1 MPRSLPIEDLRV
13 TVASNSFFDVKKENS
28 VPGKVAQSRADSV
41 LETDSLH
48 VEGDIMFN
56 TKLKQELAAR
66 TVEVDEYKGLIAA
79 LERSMA
85 VVEFDLNGKV
95 LRANDNFLNTL
106 GYTRDQLAG
115 KTHRDF
121 CFPALTGSPA
131 YAQLWSD
138 LRAGKFVSGTFKRMH
153 SSGATIWLEASYNP
167 LLDERGQVL
176 KVVKYALDVTAK
188 VEQEAATRSK
198 LVALDRAMAVIEF
211 DLSGQV
217 LDANA
222 NFQQVMGYSLAE
234 LKGKHHRLFCEPS
247 LISSS
252 EYADF
257 WRRLNNGEFF
267 TGQFKRLG
275 KHGRVVWLEASYNP
289 VYDGDGKLIKIVKFA
304 SDITERVEKF
314 EEDSR
319 GASRAY
325 HISSE
330 TERFA
335 EHGTQV
341 IQDTATEMR
350 RIADNIGASARL
362 VGQLGDRSEQITAIV
377 NTIRGIADQ
386 TNLLALNAAIE
397 AARAGDQGRGFAV
410 VADEVRQLA
419 GRTSRSTAEIAEM
432 IGMILTETRDAVSSM
447 NATQEGAQRGVN
459 LADQAGS
466 VILQIRTSTSDAVQ
480 AVSMFASKL
489 DESEVIP
496 KAAVGWVG

>member
-1 MPRSLPIEDLRV
+1 
-13 TVASNSFFDVKKENS
+13 
-28 VPGKVAQSRADSV
+28 
-41 LETDSLH
+41 
-48 VEGDIMFN
+48 MFN
-56 TKLKQELAAR
+56 QTLKTELAAR
-66 TVEVDEYKGLIAA
+66 KAEVTEYQGLIAA

-95 LRANDNFLNTL
+95 LRANDNFMKTL
-106 GYTRDQLAG
+106 GYSAAQLAG

-121 CFPALTGSPA
+121 CPPALTSSAA
-131 YAQLWSD
+131 YAEFWQE
-138 LRAGKFVSGTFKRMH
+138 LRAGKFVSGTFKRVDAH
-153 SSGATIWLEASYNP
+153 GKIIWLEASYNP
-167 LLDERGQVL
+167 VLDERGQVS
-176 KVVKYALDVTAK
+176 KVVKYALDVTRK

-198 LVALDRAMAVIEF
+198 LAALDRAMAVIEF
-211 DLSGQV
+211 DLNGQV
-217 LDANA
+217 LDANE
-222 NFQQVMGYSLAE
+222 NFLTVMGYSLTE
-234 LKGKHHRLFCEPS
+234 LKGKHHRMFCEPAQVNS
-247 LISSS
+247 P

-267 TGQFKRLG
+267 TGQFKRIG

-304 SDITERVEKF
+304 SDISERVEKF

-341 IQDTATEMR
+341 IHETASEMR
-350 RIADNIGASARL
+350 RIADSIGASARL

-397 AARAGDQGRGFAV
+397 AARAGEQGRGFAV

-419 GRTSRSTAEIAEM
+419 GRTNAATEEIVTVVQQNQKLVDEAVRDMSTSRHKAEQ
-432 IGMILTETRDAVSSM
+432 GVS
-447 NATQEGAQRGVN
+447 
-459 LADQAGS
+459 LANQAG
-466 VILQIRTSTSDAVQ
+466 
-480 AVSMFASKL
+480 
-489 DESEVIP
+489 EVIIEIQDGA
-496 KAAVGWVG
+496 KQVVGAVGRFANQLK

>member
-1 MPRSLPIEDLRV
+1 
-13 TVASNSFFDVKKENS
+13 
-28 VPGKVAQSRADSV
+28 
-41 LETDSLH
+41 
-48 VEGDIMFN
+48 MFN
-56 TKLKQELAAR
+56 HTLKTELAAR
-66 TVEVDEYKGLIAA
+66 KAEVTEYQGLIAA

-95 LRANDNFLNTL
+95 LRANDNFMKTL
-106 GYTRDQLAG
+106 GYSSAQLAG

-121 CFPALTGSPA
+121 CPSALTSSPA
-131 YAQLWSD
+131 YAEFWQE
-138 LRAGKFVSGTFKRMH
+138 LRAGKFVSGTFKRVDAH
-153 SSGATIWLEASYNP
+153 GKIIWLEASYNP
-167 LLDERGQVL
+167 VLDERGQVV
-176 KVVKYALDVTAK
+176 KVVKYALDVTRK

-198 LVALDRAMAVIEF
+198 LAALDRAMAVIEF
-211 DLSGQV
+211 DLNGQV
-217 LDANA
+217 LDANE
-222 NFQQVMGYSLAE
+222 NFLAVMGYSLTE
-234 LKGKHHRLFCEPS
+234 LKGKHHRMFCEPTQVNS
-247 LISSS
+247 P

-267 TGQFKRLG
+267 TGQFKRIG

-304 SDITERVEKF
+304 SDISERVEKF

-341 IQDTATEMR
+341 IHETASEMR
-350 RIADNIGASARL
+350 RIAENIGASARL

-432 IGMILTETRDAVSSM
+432 IGLILSETRDAVASM
-447 NATQEGAQRGVN
+447 SATQEGAQRGVS

-489 DESEVIP
+489 DESEVVP
-496 KAAVGWVG
+496 KTAVGWVG

>member
-1 MPRSLPIEDLRV
+1 
-13 TVASNSFFDVKKENS
+13 
-28 VPGKVAQSRADSV
+28 
-41 LETDSLH
+41 
-48 VEGDIMFN
+48 MFN
-56 TKLKQELAAR
+56 HTLKTELAAR
-66 TVEVDEYKGLIAA
+66 RAEVAEYQGLIAA

-95 LRANDNFLNTL
+95 LRANDNFMKTL
-106 GYTRDQLAG
+106 GYSSAQLAG

-121 CFPALTGSPA
+121 CPSALTSSPA
-131 YAQLWSD
+131 YAEFWQE
-138 LRAGKFVSGTFKRMH
+138 LRAGKFVSGTFKRVDAH
-153 SSGATIWLEASYNP
+153 GKIIWLEASYNP
-167 LLDERGQVL
+167 VLDERGQVV
-176 KVVKYALDVTAK
+176 KVVKYALDVTRK

-198 LVALDRAMAVIEF
+198 LAALDRAMAVIEF
-211 DLSGQV
+211 DLNGQV
-217 LDANA
+217 LDANE
-222 NFQQVMGYSLAE
+222 NFLTVMGYSLTE
-234 LKGKHHRLFCEPS
+234 LKGKHHRMFCEPAQVNS
-247 LISSS
+247 P

-267 TGQFKRLG
+267 TGQFKRIG

-304 SDITERVEKF
+304 SDISERVEKF

-341 IQDTATEMR
+341 IHETASEMR

-432 IGMILTETRDAVSSM
+432 IGLILSETRDAVASM
-447 NATQEGAQRGVN
+447 SATQEGAQRGVS
-459 LADQAGS
+459 LADQAGA

-489 DESEVIP
+489 DESEVVP
-496 KAAVGWVG
+496 KTAVGWVG

>member
-1 MPRSLPIEDLRV
+1 
-13 TVASNSFFDVKKENS
+13 
-28 VPGKVAQSRADSV
+28 
-41 LETDSLH
+41 
-48 VEGDIMFN
+48 MFN
-56 TKLKQELAAR
+56 HTLKTELAAR
-66 TVEVDEYKGLIAA
+66 RAEVAEYQGLIAA

-95 LRANDNFLNTL
+95 LRANDNFMKTL
-106 GYTRDQLAG
+106 GYSSAQLAG

-121 CFPALTGSPA
+121 CPSALTSSPA
-131 YAQLWSD
+131 YAEFWQE
-138 LRAGKFVSGTFKRMH
+138 LRAGKFVSGTFKRVDAH
-153 SSGATIWLEASYNP
+153 GKIIWLEASYNP
-167 LLDERGQVL
+167 VLDERGQVV
-176 KVVKYALDVTAK
+176 KVVKYALDVTRK

-198 LVALDRAMAVIEF
+198 LAALDRAMAVIEF
-211 DLSGQV
+211 DLNGQV
-217 LDANA
+217 LDANE
-222 NFQQVMGYSLAE
+222 NFLAVMGYSLTE
-234 LKGKHHRLFCEPS
+234 LKGKHHRMFCEPTQVNS
-247 LISSS
+247 P

-267 TGQFKRLG
+267 TGQFKRIG

-304 SDITERVEKF
+304 SDISERVEKF

-341 IQDTATEMR
+341 IHETASEMR

-432 IGMILTETRDAVSSM
+432 IGLILSETRDAVASM
-447 NATQEGAQRGVN
+447 SATQEGAQRGVS
-459 LADQAGS
+459 LADQAGA

-489 DESEVIP
+489 DESEVVP
-496 KAAVGWVG
+496 KTAVGWVG